1 MGFYIFYRILTAQE
15 EKVNTGVAV
24 LGSVRTP
31 AAAGGVR
38 WLGRVTQTLPFS
50 PFFACFPKS
59 RMLTQTEPGC
69 EQCGGLFWGAESRGC
84 CLWFSGILNTLGY
97 SPSLRIN
104 LYEL

>member
-1 MGFYIFYRILTAQE
+1 MAQE
-15 EKVNTGVAV
+15 EEVNTGVAV
-24 LGSVRTP
+24 LGSGRTP

-38 WLGRVTQTLPFS
+38 WLGRVKQTLLFS
-50 PFFACFPKS
+50 PFFAGFPKS

-69 EQCGGLFWGAESRGC
+69 KQCGGLFLRAESRGC